1 MIKKNSYYLKKI
13 KNGKVIY
20 NILLI
25 ADSPPPKKNKTQ
37 TINVKPLIRSIK
49 SEINQICEIGVYG
62 IYGIFSFNLR

>member
-25 ADSPPPKKNKTQ
+25 ADSPPQKKQNTNNQCKTFDK
-37 TINVKPLIRSIK
+37 VH
-49 SEINQICEIGVYG
+49 
-62 IYGIFSFNLR
+62 

>member
-25 ADSPPPKKNKTQ
+25 ADSPPQKKTKHKQ
-37 TINVKPLIRSIK
+37 SM
-49 SEINQICEIGVYG
+49 
-62 IYGIFSFNLR
+62 

>member
-25 ADSPPPKKNKTQ
+25 ADSPPPKKKQNTNNQCKTFDK
-37 TINVKPLIRSIK
+37 VH
-49 SEINQICEIGVYG
+49 
-62 IYGIFSFNLR
+62 

>member
-25 ADSPPPKKNKTQ
+25 ADSPPPKKQNTNNQCKTFDK
-37 TINVKPLIRSIK
+37 VH
-49 SEINQICEIGVYG
+49 
-62 IYGIFSFNLR
+62 